1 MHHNEIAKIFLKYFQ
16 KHQHLLIE
24 SSSLVPKEIDPS
36 ALFINSG
43 MHPIKNYFLGVE
55 QPPSKRLCSLQRVFR
70 TIDIDNVG
78 GNARTLTFF
87 FMLGSWSIGDY
98 WKKDAVKLAYDL
110 LVKEYGFEKEKLW
123 MSVFEGDSEVQKD
136 TETLEAWKKI
146 GVNHIVELG
155 EKHNFWKLGDSGP
168 CGPSTEIYYDQGKEA
183 GCGKK
188 DCKPGCDCDRFLEIW
203 NAGVFIQYNRSNG
216 KLEKLK
222 LQSVDTGAGLERLS
236 IILQKKNSV
245 FETTLFSPLLEKIV
259 QLTKKEYQKNK
270 KEMHIIL
277 DHLRASCFL
286 INDGITP
293 SKMERGYVLRRL
305 IRRLVKYGN
314 QLGIQREGF
323 AVLIEHTSEM
333 YQELDSIKI
342 KKVFDEEYSKFIKA
356 LRKGESIFQNEVK
369 MLKQKN
375 AREIPG
381 DIVFRLYDT
390 YGFPVELTQEM
401 AVEHGLKLDMG
412 GYESSFLKHKEIS
425 RKSAE
430 KKFKGGLADESYET
444 TKLHTATHLLAEALR
459 RVLSKDIEQKG
470 SNITA
475 ERLRFDFNFP
485 RKISD
490 EELKDVEEL
499 VNKKIKEG
507 LNVNRKEMRVEEAKK
522 IGAHGVFG
530 EKYGEKIFVYSIGDF
545 SREICGGP
553 HVKNTKEIGK
563 FKIVK
568 EESVSAGVRRI
579 KAIVDD

>member
-1 MHHNEIAKIFLKYFQ
+1 MHHDDIAKTFLEYFQ
-16 KHQHLLIE
+16 KHQHLLLDG
-24 SSSLVPKEIDPS
+24 SSLIPKEIDPS

-43 MHPIKNYFLGVE
+43 MHPIKNYFLGIE
-55 QPPSKRLCSLQRVFR
+55 KPPAKKLCSLQRCFR
-70 TIDIDNVG
+70 TIDIDSVG
-78 GNARTLTFF
+78 VNGRTLTFF
-87 FMLGSWSIGDY
+87 FMLGSWSVGDY
-98 WKKDAVKLAYDL
+98 WKEEAVKLAYEL
-110 LVKEYGFEKEKLW
+110 LVKEYNFDKKRLW
-123 MSVFEGDSEVQKD
+123 VSVFKGNKEVPKD
-136 TETLEAWKKI
+136 RETLEAWKSI
-146 GVNHIVELG
+146 GVTQIAELD
-155 EKHNFWKLGDSGP
+155 EKHNFWSLGVNGP
-168 CGPSTEIYYDQGKEA
+168 CGPSTEIYYDQGKEF

-203 NAGVFIQYNRSNG
+203 NAGVFIEYNRENG
-216 KLEKLK
+216 KLQKLK
-222 LQSVDTGAGLERLS
+222 LRSVDTGAGLERLS
-236 IILQKKNSV
+236 TILQKKNSV
-245 FETTLFSPLLEKIV
+245 FETTLFLPILEKIE

-270 KEMHIIL
+270 KAMHIIL

-286 INDGITP
+286 INDGIIP
-293 SKMERGYVLRRL
+293 SKIERGYVLRRL

-323 AVLIEHTSEM
+323 AVLIKHTSET
-333 YQELDSIKI
+333 YQELDGFKI
-342 KKVFDEEYSKFIKA
+342 KAIFDEEYSKFIKA
-356 LRKGESIFQNEVK
+356 LRKGEVIFQNEVK

-375 AREIPG
+375 AKEIPG

-390 YGFPVELTQEM
+390 YGFPIELTQEM
-401 AVEHGLKLDMG
+401 AFEHGLKLDMH
-412 GYESSFLKHKEIS
+412 GYENSFLKHKEVS

-490 EELKDVEEL
+490 KELNEIEGL

-507 LNVNRKEMRVEEAKK
+507 LTVNRKEMRVEEAKK

-530 EKYGEKIFVYSIGDF
+530 EKYGEKIFVYSIGEF

-579 KAIVDD
+579 KAVVE

>member
-490 EELKDVEEL
+490 EELKNVEEL

-507 LNVNRKEMRVEEAKK
+507 LTVNRKEMKVEEAKK
-522 IGAHGVFG
+522 IGAHGVFE
-530 EKYGEKIFVYSIGDF
+530 EKYGEKIFVYSIGKF
-545 SREICGGP
+545 SKEICGGP

-579 KAIVDD
+579 KAVVE